1 MKDLKRVAA
10 TRKPSPGRAKVRFG
24 RPPKEFAGEVEERI
38 LDAARKVFLARG
50 FEGASIDE
58 IAAVARSG
66 KPTIYAR
73 FADKEALFTA
83 VVMQSV
89 AANVARFE
97 AYTPTGATIE
107 QRLES
112 VAVTVLEWILLSD
125 SIGLM
130 RVAIA
135 EAPRFPDLASSVYAM
150 ARERGGQAVAR
161 LLAEAAQSNELG
173 ALPAFAPEHVITTT
187 KLFQDLV
194 ILPLAMRALFGEKLK
209 QLRAEI
215 APHAKR
221 SIALFLAACRDMGV
235 A

>member
-1 MKDLKRVAA
+1 MKNLKRASP
-10 TRKPSPGRAKVRFG
+10 TRKLLPRRTKVRFG

-173 ALPAFAPEHVITTT
+173 ALPAFAPEHVVTTT
-187 KLFQDLV
+187 QLFQDLV

-215 APHAKR
+215 EPHAKR
-221 SIALFLAACRDMGV
+221 SIALFLVACRNVGV
-235 A
+235 V

>member
-1 MKDLKRVAA
+1 MMGKASAR
-10 TRKPSPGRAKVRFG
+10 RAIVRFG
-24 RPPKEFAGEVEERI
+24 RPPKERAGEVEERI
-38 LDAARKVFLARG
+38 LDAARKVFLERG
-50 FEGASIDE
+50 FEGASIEE
-58 IAAVARSG
+58 IAEAARSG

-73 FADKEALFTA
+73 FAGKEALFTA
-83 VVMQSV
+83 VVMQRV

-112 VAVTVLEWILLSD
+112 VAVTVLEWILLGD

-135 EAPRFPDLASSVYAM
+135 EAPRFPDLARSVYRM

-161 LLAEAAQSNELG
+161 LLAEAAQSDELG
-173 ALPAFAPEHVITTT
+173 ALPAFSPENVVTTT
-187 KLFQDLV
+187 QLFQDLV

-215 APHAKR
+215 EPHAKR
-221 SIALFLAACRDMGV
+221 SMALFLAACRNGGV
-235 A
+235 T

>member
-1 MKDLKRVAA
+1 MMGKASAR
-10 TRKPSPGRAKVRFG
+10 RAIVRFG
-24 RPPKEFAGEVEERI
+24 RPPKERAGEVAERI
-38 LDAARKVFLARG
+38 LDAARKVFLERG
-50 FEGASIDE
+50 FEGASIEE
-58 IAAVARSG
+58 IAEAARSG

-73 FADKEALFTA
+73 FAGKEALFTA
-83 VVMQSV
+83 VVMQRI

-112 VAVTVLEWILLSD
+112 VAVTVLEWILLGD

-135 EAPRFPDLASSVYAM
+135 EAPRFPDLARSVYAM

-161 LLAEAAQSNELG
+161 LLAEAAQSDELG
-173 ALPAFAPEHVITTT
+173 ALPAFSPENVVTTT
-187 KLFQDLV
+187 QLFQDLV
-194 ILPLAMRALFGEKLK
+194 ILPLAMRALFGEKLT

-215 APHAKR
+215 EPHAKR
-221 SIALFLAACRDMGV
+221 SMALFLAACRNGGV
-235 A
+235 T